1 MKFKKILTI
10 GINESKLDP
19 EYWKLVN
26 SFSEKRISLPKDS
39 TEIKKH
45 LSDTDC
51 LLVNPF
57 VFKVDK
63 EIIDTAPNLK
73 YIGVLATGYGAV
85 DSSYATTKNITVCNI
100 PGYST
105 ESVAEL
111 AFAAI
116 LEYIRDI
123 EHAKQI
129 VRKGDYTDVP
139 RFPVYEIKDKNF
151 GIIGLGRIGSRIGE
165 LALAFGAHVSYWSK
179 NRKPKLEAKGIEYQ
193 EIEKILSHCDFISLN
208 LSLNKETEGFLNE
221 PRIKKI
227 KSGAVLLNLAPNELV
242 DFSALEKRLSGGG
255 ILST

>member
-19 EYWKLVN
+19 EYLKLVN

-85 DSSYATTKNITVCNI
+85 DSIYTTSKNILVCNI
-100 PGYST
+100 PGYS
-105 ESVAEL
+105 
-111 AFAAI
+111 
-116 LEYIRDI
+116 
-123 EHAKQI
+123 
-129 VRKGDYTDVP
+129 
-139 RFPVYEIKDKNF
+139 
-151 GIIGLGRIGSRIGE
+151 
-165 LALAFGAHVSYWSK
+165 
-179 NRKPKLEAKGIEYQ
+179 
-193 EIEKILSHCDFISLN
+193 
-208 LSLNKETEGFLNE
+208 
-221 PRIKKI
+221 
-227 KSGAVLLNLAPNELV
+227 
-242 DFSALEKRLSGGG
+242 
-255 ILST
+255 